1 MLSEERP
8 ENVARIM
15 GPNVVDSAIR
25 QAIAQCWFALP
36 DERKNADAVKAE
48 TRRILERAL
57 RDFEEDAAAFG
68 IT

>member
-1 MLSEERP
+1 
-8 ENVARIM
+8 M
-15 GPNVVDSAIR
+15 GPNLVDSAIR

-57 RDFEEDAAAFG
+57 RDFDEDAAAFG
-68 IT
+68 IK